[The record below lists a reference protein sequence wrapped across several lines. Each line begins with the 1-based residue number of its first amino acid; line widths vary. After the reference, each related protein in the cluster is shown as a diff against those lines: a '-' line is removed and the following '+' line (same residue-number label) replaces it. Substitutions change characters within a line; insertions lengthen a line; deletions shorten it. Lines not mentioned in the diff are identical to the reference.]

1 MTKRNAKL
9 QTSPALTPPFWPTL
23 FQTTLLLSPVGLPAL
38 SVRRKIIHLTT
49 ASSSIHTR
57 RLLGIRRRR
66 RLKSGRLRVVTA
78 EVIPRRQR
86 VILFLMN

>member
-23 FQTTLLLSPVGLPAL
+23 VQTTLLLSPVGLPAL